1 MKYTINESRFEKVVI
16 DYLNELFPED
26 ELHWTHPLDDFYNED
41 DNALRAYL
49 GDSEDEDDCFWWYG
63 PEWFNGD
70 DETQREWRDRA
81 PIVEIENKYLLPL
94 NGYFG
99 DKWHE
104 IFKEWFTEKF
114 GVSVKTIE

>member
-1 MKYTINESRFEKVVI
+1 MKYTINESKFKKVVI

-49 GDSEDEDDCFWWYG
+49 GDFEDENDCFWWYG

-70 DETQREWRDRA
+70 DETQIEWRDRA

-94 NGYFG
+94 N
-99 DKWHE
+99 
-104 IFKEWFTEKF
+104 
-114 GVSVKTIE
+114 

>member
-1 MKYTINESRFEKVVI
+1 MKYIINESKFEKVVI

-63 PEWFNGD
+63 PEWFD
-70 DETQREWRDRA
+70 DNFEAMKYKA
-81 PIVEIENKYLLPL
+81 PIIEIENKFRACKVFINKILCQEL
-94 NGYFG
+94 
-99 DKWHE
+99 
-104 IFKEWFTEKF
+104 
-114 GVSVKTIE
+114 